1 MQEHTVEPADSGRPT
16 VSGIAD
22 IEQRAQWVTAVARGG
37 AARHSNRLFSA
48 PMAASISNN
57 RSPRL
62 QVRVPGHLSSASRS
76 CLFREAT
83 QRKPIGTAVR
93 IAGLN
98 CIHHETQPY
107 AVRLIARSRP
117 DGTLV
122 ADAVQYACMT
132 VAQARGGA
140 IVATDRVTPTPMA
153 ASTPN

>member
-83 QRKPIGTAVR
+83 QRKTVGTAVR
-93 IAGLN
+93 SAGTKPHHTE
-98 CIHHETQPY
+98 IHVH
-107 AVRLIARSRP
+107 ALR
-117 DGTLV
+117 V
-122 ADAVQYACMT
+122 ADRRSPTDPIAADDPQCPVTPFAT
-132 VAQARGGA
+132 ARGG
-140 IVATDRVTPTPMA
+140 T
-153 ASTPN
+153 SPNLNQHAETKDA